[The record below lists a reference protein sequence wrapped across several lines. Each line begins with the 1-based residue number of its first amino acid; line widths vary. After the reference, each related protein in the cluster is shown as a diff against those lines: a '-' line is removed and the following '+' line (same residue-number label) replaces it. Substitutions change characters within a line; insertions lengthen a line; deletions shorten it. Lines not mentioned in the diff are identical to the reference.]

1 MRIAN
6 TSPNAAA
13 DAFHTAAL
21 ALTYVYNAYVVKY
34 ASVAV
39 DQAGHFEDAD
49 NWRALSKDASFLS
62 AGGAVAELA
71 DRPLWPDAVPPLAAE
86 IWARLKAGLP
96 TGEDWDV
103 WIRWYDERLRGAPS
117 HGEAYELVFATVP
130 IKEWDKGHASA
141 NRWIKEHLPKEPKV
155 SEASREN
162 GQENELLKQKA
173 APFAF
178 RVVNGKIDVA
188 PEDAVSID
196 EQVARDFHAEA
207 KRKAAELKERLA
219 RAQADKRLQDSL
231 ARLEDYLGQ
240 NVDDILYKF

>member
-1 MRIAN
+1 MKRDLEFRDSKALEKWLKTRPREVAVIIAARAALRALPVAARELPAKDVERLCALISALFRASALVRVAAKYPTRGGRFPFNFAFPAATAVRIAN

-103 WIRWYDERLRGAPS
+103 WIRWYDERLRCTS
-117 HGEAYELVFATVP
+117 
-130 IKEWDKGHASA
+130 
-141 NRWIKEHLPKEPKV
+141 
-155 SEASREN
+155 
-162 GQENELLKQKA
+162 
-173 APFAF
+173 
-178 RVVNGKIDVA
+178 
-188 PEDAVSID
+188 
-196 EQVARDFHAEA
+196 
-207 KRKAAELKERLA
+207 
-219 RAQADKRLQDSL
+219 
-231 ARLEDYLGQ
+231 
-240 NVDDILYKF
+240 